1 MLPEADSVVRH
12 FMPVALEA
20 FGSQW
25 APEFHK
31 IPPIRDE
38 SGMGAAAC
46 LIKAARSAPRVRPGA
61 EAAASDLLLWAEAA
75 VWAAVAGDAAS
86 FHLHVGRAKDALTRA
101 APALN

>member
-20 FGSQW
+20 FGSSW
-25 APEFHK
+25 APEFRGME
-31 IPPIRDE
+31 PIRDE
-38 SGMGAAAC
+38 SGMGVAARMV
-46 LIKAARSAPRVRPGA
+46 KAARSNPRVRLGA

-86 FHLHVGRAKDALTRA
+86 FHLHVGRARDALVRA
-101 APALN
+101 QVPS